1 MPNFFLEAE
10 VQTVPLKRV
19 TIIAEAVLEE
29 RLVREVKQLGAR
41 GYTITQA
48 RGEGSRGV
56 RASEWE
62 GQNIKLESI
71 VSPAVADKILA
82 HLAEHYFEYYAVVA
96 YAEHVEVVR
105 GEKYV

>member
-1 MPNFFLEAE
+1 M
-10 VQTVPLKRV
+10 QTVPLKRV

-29 RLVREVKQLGAR
+29 RIVREVKQLGAR

-48 RGEGSRGV
+48 RGQGSRGV

-62 GQNIKLESI
+62 GQNIKLESL
-71 VSPAVADKILA
+71 VSPAVADAVLT
-82 HLAEHYFEYYAVVA
+82 HLAEHYFEHYAVVA
-96 YAEHVEVVR
+96 YVEHVEVVR